1 MPLCPVWV
9 HKLNLSETQVVFI
22 ASGFICSD
30 QTLKTLISE
39 FGVRA
44 ARFDTLSDFLTRAD
58 RPQVLRL
65 LVVDEEHVRDLL
77 ESPSDFA
84 SAAAGGRLVLA
95 YRFTETARRFRL
107 LWPAGEWG
115 EPGYLPMKSS
125 IEVWLSSFRL
135 LLHEEP
141 FVPVALLDTQN
152 STQSPSILAQ
162 AASAPTAE
170 TLTRTA
176 SVHVPDFSRG
186 ELDRFT
192 RRELQV
198 LEAVARGLS
207 NKSIAT
213 ELGITGHT
221 VKLHLHNVIT
231 KIGVPNRTAAAQYYY
246 QVTGGFEQGG

>member
-1 MPLCPVWV
+1 MVGILD
-9 HKLNLSETQVVFI
+9 LSETQVVFI

-30 QTLKTLISE
+30 QTLKPLIGE

-44 ARFDTLSDFLTRAD
+44 ARFGTLSEFLTRAD

-65 LVVDEEHVRDLL
+65 LVVDEEHVEDLL
-77 ESPSDFA
+77 DRPSEYMEAA
-84 SAAAGGRLVLA
+84 SGGRLVIA
-95 YRFTETARRFRL
+95 YRQTDTARRFRS
-107 LWPAGEWG
+107 LWPAEEWG

-141 FVPVALLDTQN
+141 FVPVALLDTQGG
-152 STQSPSILAQ
+152 TGKPSILAPIVSARPCESPAQ
-162 AASAPTAE
+162 MSASHAPPVAN
-170 TLTRTA
+170 
-176 SVHVPDFSRG
+176 G
-186 ELDRFT
+186 ELEKFT